1 MSVRGEKLHV
11 GLHASLAH
19 LDEHRVGRS
28 RQTEESGRSLKPVS
42 ILERPEN
49 HDLAILLGEGF
60 ETLEAGECIVEYT
73 GERIQVK
80 CKIFRF

>member
-28 RQTEESGRSLKPVS
+28 RQTEESGCPPQSVS
-42 ILERPEN
+42 ILKGPEN